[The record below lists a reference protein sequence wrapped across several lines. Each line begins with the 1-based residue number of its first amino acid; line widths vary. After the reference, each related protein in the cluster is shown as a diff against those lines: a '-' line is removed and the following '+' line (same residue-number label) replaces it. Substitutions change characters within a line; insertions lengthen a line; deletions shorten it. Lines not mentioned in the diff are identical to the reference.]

1 MTIAP
6 GGTTG
11 PRLPSLAR
19 ALRKAAVAAVPLACL
34 LTTGGCIIIEKP
46 VVRQNTSVAVV
57 QSAVPVDPDIPESK
71 TRRRHFEVAA
81 DALRR
86 AGVPFRVL
94 TDEDVRGGRL
104 GEHAVA
110 VFPFTYAM
118 DLSEQLA
125 VVNYL
130 RGGGKAIICD
140 RMPAGVARVLGV
152 RIRGAEFDIP
162 ANRYDRCVLVPPGIE
177 GAPEWF
183 TQHSWHVHLAEPH
196 GHGARVL
203 YRWHDAQHNPT
214 GGAAVILSERGAYVS
229 HVLTRSDRAA
239 KSQLLAALIA
249 HFVPD
254 VWPRAAERALADVG
268 RVGRADSIA
277 ALRGLVATAQAD
289 DRAKDADEILDEAEE
304 TVARADRALSR
315 GEFAAAVE
323 LAGIGHRLA
332 TEAYVRTIPTRDSEL
347 RGVWLA
353 NPRGVAAW
361 GWDRTI
367 RHLSRMGFN
376 AVFPIM
382 AWGGEI
388 AYGGEYLPLAA
399 AAGGEDQLAAC
410 LAACKKYG
418 VECHVWKINFNLGRC
433 HPEIMAKFKAQDRLQ
448 RDRHGKQV
456 RWLCPTDPRNINL
469 ERTIMIEML
478 RKYDLD
484 GLHFD
489 YIRYPSVDACF
500 CPRCREKFEQFVG
513 KSFVRWPHEMLNGP
527 QYEQFRRWR
536 ADNITRLVKI
546 VSRQA
551 REIRPSV
558 RLSAAVFPDPNR
570 DRWVVGQ
577 DWRRWVE
584 EGLLDFVCPM
594 NYFPMGEFLE
604 GRIRHQVQ
612 AVGGAAPVYVGLGAW
627 QMQDVS
633 DLAEQVDLARELGA
647 DGYVLFHYDDLTLAE
662 EWMPLL
668 RKGPTAINAVT
679 PHSAP
684 NMNLRIVSGVTQR
697 DGALVARA
705 AEGFRVAGWIAPG
718 AGVES
723 ARLELHTLDGA
734 QVHAGGRLREGR
746 RREAGFTPSS
756 GAYRPAIVGRAGDK
770 PFVRRGRIVRVER

>member
-1 MTIAP
+1 MTPASRRP
-6 GGTTG
+6 TG
-11 PRLPSLAR
+11 PPAGSLPH
-19 ALRKAAVAAVPLACL
+19 ALRRAPLAAALLACL
-34 LTTGGCIIIEKP
+34 LATGGCIVIERP
-46 VVRQNTSVAVV
+46 VVYRNTSVAVV
-57 QSAVPVDPDIPESK
+57 RSEVPVDPDIPESK
-71 TRRRHFEVAA
+71 TRRQHFEVAA

-104 GEHAVA
+104 GDHAVV

-118 DLSEQLA
+118 DLPEQLA
-125 VVNYL
+125 VVSYL

-140 RMPAGVARVLGV
+140 RIPPGVARALGV
-152 RIRGAEFDIP
+152 RIRGAEFDTP
-162 ANRYDRCVLVPPGIE
+162 ASRYDRCGLVPPGIE

-183 TQHSWHVHLAEPH
+183 TQHSWHVYLAEPH

-203 YRWHDAQHNPT
+203 YRWHDPQHNPT
-214 GGAAVILSERGAYVS
+214 AAAAVILSRRGAYVS
-229 HVLTRSDRAA
+229 HVLTRSDREA

-254 VWPRAAERALADVG
+254 VWPRAAERALSDVG
-268 RVGRADSIA
+268 RVGEADTIA
-277 ALRGLVATAQAD
+277 ALRGLVAVAQAD

-304 TVARADRALSR
+304 TIARADRALRR
-315 GEFAAAVE
+315 GEFARAVE
-323 LAGIGHRLA
+323 LAGGAHRLA

-347 RGVWLA
+347 RGVWIA

-388 AYGGEYLPLAA
+388 AFAGEYLPRAA
-399 AAGGEDQLAAC
+399 SAGREDQLAAC

-433 HPEIMAKFKAQDRLQ
+433 HPEIMAKFKAEDRLQ
-448 RDRHGKQV
+448 RDRDGRQV

-489 YIRYPSVDACF
+489 YIRYPSVEACF
-500 CPRCREKFEQFVG
+500 CPRCREQFEQVVG
-513 KSFVRWPHEMLNGP
+513 RRFERWPQEVLDGP
-527 QYEQFRRWR
+527 EYPRFRQWR

-558 RLSAAVFPDPNR
+558 KLSAAVFPDPHR
-570 DRWVVGQ
+570 DRYVVGQ
-577 DWRRWVE
+577 DWSRWVR

-594 NYFPMGEFLE
+594 NYFPTGEFLE
-604 GRIRHQVQ
+604 GRIRRQVQ
-612 AVGGAAPVYVGLGAW
+612 AVGGTAPVYIGLGTW
-627 QMQDVS
+627 QMQDAS
-633 DLAEQVDLARELGA
+633 DLAAQIELARELGA

-679 PHSAP
+679 PHTAP
-684 NMNLRIVSGVTQR
+684 PANLR
-697 DGALVARA
+697 LVAGVVDGEGGPVAQAR
-705 AEGFRVAGWIAPG
+705 EGFRVAGWIAPG
-718 AGVES
+718 AGVED
-723 ARLELHTLDGA
+723 ARLELHTLGGA
-734 QVHAGGRLREGR
+734 RANAGSRLREGR
-746 RREAGFTPSS
+746 RREVRFAPSP
-756 GAYRPAIVGRAGDK
+756 GQYRPAIVGRAGDR
-770 PFVRRGRIVRVER
+770 PFVHRGRIVRVVR